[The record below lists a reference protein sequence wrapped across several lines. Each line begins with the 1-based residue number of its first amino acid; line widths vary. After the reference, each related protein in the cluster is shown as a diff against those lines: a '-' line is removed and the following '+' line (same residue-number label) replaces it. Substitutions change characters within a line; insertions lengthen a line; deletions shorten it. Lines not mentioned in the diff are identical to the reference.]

1 MNASSGPEAVGT
13 GARYSVT
20 ITEVV
25 SDQELLRGLER
36 ATWRVSATTND
47 TDLFALILEAAADV
61 GYDSA
66 SLMVYDRESN
76 ALVVR
81 AAKGEDKVGTKVPAG
96 PAISWRAMER
106 RHAIMVKGPA
116 GPDLPHTY
124 TKDVPYALCLPLVAG
139 AKALGVLNVNR
150 SAEPSDSQIA
160 FLRILAYQTAFA
172 IERDA
177 LYRDLQLFTG
187 QALSQEEE
195 SRRHIAR
202 ELHDGLAPVIV
213 SAYGILQNPAKTE
226 ADLQRATDFLRK
238 AIQETRQIIGSVR
251 PATLEDLGLA
261 GAISS
266 AATEVAAEVGW
277 EIEEEIGEVG
287 PFRPDAEA
295 ALYRATV
302 EALLNAKRHAGARKL
317 TLKLQQD
324 EAYVEIVVTDD
335 GQGFASEQW
344 GEAAA
349 KPGHFG
355 LLGMRERIGLL
366 GGVCK
371 IASKPGGGTTVR
383 ITVPRDRVS

>member
-1 MNASSGPEAVGT
+1 MP
-13 GARYSVT
+13 ARETSH
-20 ITEVV
+20 
-25 SDQELLRGLER
+25 SDLLRSLER
-36 ATWRVSATTND
+36 ATWRVGATTND
-47 TDLFALILEAAADV
+47 DDLFALILEAAGDV

-66 SLMVYDRESN
+66 SLMVYDREAD

-81 AAKGEDKVGTKVPAG
+81 AAKGEEVVGVQVPSG

-106 RHAIMVKGPA
+106 RQPVVVRGPA
-116 GPDLPHTY
+116 GGDLPHTY
-124 TKDVPYALCLPLVAG
+124 TKDVPYALCLPLVVG
-139 AKALGVLNVNR
+139 AKALGVLNLNR
-150 SAEPSDSQIA
+150 AAEPTADEVA
-160 FLRILAYQTAFA
+160 YLRILAYEAAFA
-172 IERDA
+172 IERA
-177 LYRDLQLFTG
+177 GLYRDLQAFAG

-226 ADLQRATDFLRK
+226 ADIARATAFLRT

-261 GAISS
+261 GAVSS
-266 AATEVAAEVGW
+266 AATEIAAEVGW
-277 EIEEEIGEVG
+277 EIEEDIADLR
-287 PFRPDAEA
+287 PIRPDAEA
-295 ALYRATV
+295 ALYRATI
-302 EALLNAKRHAGARKL
+302 EALLNAKRHAGARRVTVKVHE
-317 TLKLQQD
+317 D
-324 EAYVEIVVTDD
+324 DAYLEIIVADD

-355 LLGMRERIGLL
+355 LLGMRERIALL

-371 IASKPGGGTTVR
+371 VASRPGEGTVVR
-383 ITVPRDRVS
+383 ITVPRDRID

>member
-1 MNASSGPEAVGT
+1 
-13 GARYSVT
+13 
-20 ITEVV
+20 
-25 SDQELLRGLER
+25 
-36 ATWRVSATTND
+36 
-47 TDLFALILEAAADV
+47 
-61 GYDSA
+61 
-66 SLMVYDRESN
+66 MVYDRTSD

-81 AAKGEDKVGTKVPAG
+81 AAKGEAVVGVKVPIG

-106 RHAIMVKGPA
+106 RQPVIVQGPA

-124 TKDVPYALCLPLVAG
+124 TKDVPYALCLPLVVG

-150 SAEPSDSQIA
+150 AAEPTEAQVA
-160 FLRILAYQTAFA
+160 FLRILAYEAAFA
-172 IERDA
+172 IERA
-177 LYRDLQLFTG
+177 GLYGDLQLFTG

-213 SAYGILQNPAKTE
+213 SAYGILQNPEKTD
-226 ADLQRATDFLRK
+226 ADVKRATDYLRK
-238 AIQETRQIIGSVR
+238 AIQETRMIIGSVR

-266 AATEVAAEVGW
+266 AATEIAAEVGW
-277 EIEEEIGEVG
+277 EIEEDIEDVGEL
-287 PFRPDAEA
+287 RPDAEA

-302 EALLNAKRHAGARKL
+302 EALLNAKRHADARRI
-317 TLKLQQD
+317 TLRLRVD
-324 EAYVEIVVTDD
+324 EAYIEIVVADD